1 MAPPLFQYGAPLLT
15 ISYDN
20 VVLIDSQVVL
30 EAKPL
35 DQLPWADL
43 FTGSILL
50 LVTRQ
55 VQTDIDKR
63 KNDGR
68 LGKRARAFNRLLDGY
83 IVDRVPLSVLA
94 NPQVDV
100 ATIAN
105 RKIDCHSSPARG
117 GGTRSGGGAP

>member
-1 MAPPLFQYGAPLLT
+1 MPNFSDAGRVANGEVVASRRWRPHCSNMVPPLLT

-50 LVTRQ
+50 LVTPSA
-55 VQTDIDKR
+55 D
-63 KNDGR
+63 
-68 LGKRARAFNRLLDGY
+68 
-83 IVDRVPLSVLA
+83 
-94 NPQVDV
+94 
-100 ATIAN
+100 
-105 RKIDCHSSPARG
+105 
-117 GGTRSGGGAP
+117 